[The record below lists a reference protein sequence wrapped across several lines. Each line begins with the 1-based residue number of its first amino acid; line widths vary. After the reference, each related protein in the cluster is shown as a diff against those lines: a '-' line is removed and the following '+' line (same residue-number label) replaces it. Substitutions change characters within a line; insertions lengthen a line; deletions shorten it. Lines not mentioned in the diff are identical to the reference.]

1 MPRKDMPKAPIAS
14 MPLWKALLVG
24 LGGGLLFAFSSWLFA
39 SILHL
44 RWGLTAWPV
53 IHLGVTIVLFAYL
66 WWAWRPRRKHG
77 RWLR

>member
-1 MPRKDMPKAPIAS
+1 MPF
-14 MPLWKALLVG
+14 WKALLLVG
-24 LGGGLLFAFSSWLFA
+24 LGGGLILAFASWLFS

-44 RWGLTAWPV
+44 RWGLTVWPV
-53 IHLGVTIVLFAYL
+53 IHFWFFTLMSIYM